1 MKIGTL
7 FFLPCSSL
15 CAHETKSIILTDTC
29 QEAKINFDGMIADPE
44 LILLIIL
51 FFWSVTLTVLFF
63 RFYLYYTRLI
73 KPIDKRTLLELL
85 DILVKNDAELKK
97 VIDHLSGKYDTLEN
111 EGKRNIQKVG
121 LLRFNP
127 FNDTG
132 GDQSFILALLNG
144 ENTGV
149 VVSSLHTRSGTRWYA
164 KEVKGGKG
172 TEHVL
177 STEEEKAV
185 QEAKKISK

>member
-1 MKIGTL
+1 
-7 FFLPCSSL
+7 
-15 CAHETKSIILTDTC
+15 
-29 QEAKINFDGMIADPE
+29 MIADPE

-111 EGKRNIQKVG
+111 EGKLNIQKVG